1 MSTALICARGNS
13 KGLKNK
19 NILPLAGK
27 PLIAYSIEAALEC
40 SEIKRVIVSTD
51 NQAIADI
58 ASNLGAQIPELRPS
72 SLATDKT
79 PEWLVWQYVVTT
91 YLSETEKR
99 DPIVVLPPTGPLR
112 RGTDVLGAIN
122 TYKQSKCDVVITIVR
137 AERNPC
143 FNIVSKSFDEQI
155 KPAIKSSKPLFRRQ
169 DAPVFYD
176 LTTNCY
182 VANPASI
189 LRYKSMFEGH
199 VIGYEVD
206 PKTAIDID
214 TKIDLEWAEFV
225 MSRRTQ

>member
-79 PEWLVWQYVVTT
+79 RVVG
-91 YLSETEKR
+91 R
-99 DPIVVLPPTGPLR
+99 
-112 RGTDVLGAIN
+112 
-122 TYKQSKCDVVITIVR
+122 
-137 AERNPC
+137 
-143 FNIVSKSFDEQI
+143 
-155 KPAIKSSKPLFRRQ
+155 
-169 DAPVFYD
+169 
-176 LTTNCY
+176 
-182 VANPASI
+182 
-189 LRYKSMFEGH
+189 M
-199 VIGYEVD
+199 
-206 PKTAIDID
+206 
-214 TKIDLEWAEFV
+214 W
-225 MSRRTQ
+225 